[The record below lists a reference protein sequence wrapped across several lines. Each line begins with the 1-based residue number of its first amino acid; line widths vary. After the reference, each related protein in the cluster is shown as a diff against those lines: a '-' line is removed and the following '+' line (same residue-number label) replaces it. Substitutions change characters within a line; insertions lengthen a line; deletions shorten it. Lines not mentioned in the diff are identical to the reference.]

1 MSTWSWEA
9 GRIVGIEI
17 LEASKRV
24 DVATLVSL
32 TYAEV
37 A

>member
-1 MSTWSWEA
+1 MLARRA

-17 LEASKRV
+17 LGASKRV
-24 DVATLVSL
+24 DVATLGSL
-32 TYAEV
+32 RYAEV